1 MDIFD
6 YHAQKAAEST
16 KPLAERMRPRNI
28 SEFVGQDHVV
38 GALRVA
44 AKQRWPALSP
54 GKPGPILFI
63 FLLCFPASKKYAR
76 LLQKPEINSKF
87 TANERFCL
95 LMKSIDLTKPSKMH
109 FCTMWKAA

>member
-38 GALRVA
+38 SR
-44 AKQRWPALSP
+44 
-54 GKPGPILFI
+54 
-63 FLLCFPASKKYAR
+63 
-76 LLQKPEINSKF
+76 
-87 TANERFCL
+87 
-95 LMKSIDLTKPSKMH
+95 
-109 FCTMWKAA
+109 